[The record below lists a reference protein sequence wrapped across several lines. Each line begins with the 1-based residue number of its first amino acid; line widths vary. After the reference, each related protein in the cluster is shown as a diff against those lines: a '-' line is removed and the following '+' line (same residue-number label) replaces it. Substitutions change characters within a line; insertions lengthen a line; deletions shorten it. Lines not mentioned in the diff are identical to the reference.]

1 MLEECLLSGK
11 LKKEDI
17 YSVEIVGGSSRIPS
31 IKEKI
36 EKVFGKVG
44 TRDSRSHFVNSF
56 DVSFTFSGSQ
66 HDAKRRR
73 GCFARV
79 RPAVRHS

>member
-17 YSVEIVGGSSRIPS
+17 YSVEIVGGASRIPS
-31 IKEKI
+31 LKEKI

-44 TRDSRSHFVNSF
+44 T
-56 DVSFTFSGSQ
+56 
-66 HDAKRRR
+66 
-73 GCFARV
+73 
-79 RPAVRHS
+79 